1 MPFNISQVKWSR
13 IIISVIA
20 VVLLSY
26 LVTTLIITGYAFVL
40 AFKARGTPDHI
51 LISQFAGRISAISVH
66 ICYLIFLFLATLWA
80 NRKSLP
86 ENMVHGLIIGIL
98 VVIIDIPLTY
108 LFGQHLRLIDLF
120 GYLLILGVGWA
131 ADQFCKKRSPKSKVL
146 SPES

>member
-26 LVTTLIITGYAFVL
+26 LVTTLIIAGYAFVL
-40 AFKARGTPDHI
+40 AVQARGTPDQF
-51 LISQFAGRISAISVH
+51 LISQFAGRISVITVY

-80 NRKSLP
+80 NRKLLP
-86 ENMVHGLIIGIL
+86 EQMVHGIIIGIL
-98 VVIIDIPLTY
+98 VIIIDIPLTY

-120 GYLLILGVGWA
+120 GYLLILGVGLA
-131 ADQFCKKRSPKSKVL
+131 GDKFCQTRYKPTKV
-146 SPES
+146 PEA